1 MANIIFKFVF
11 LIIMFMNL
19 DGVHSAGGVSKS
31 NAKVFIISPEN
42 NSTVTNPVKI
52 VFGASG
58 MKIVPAGVNE
68 NLSGHHHLLIDVKE
82 LPDLSKPIPS
92 DKNYLHFGKGQ
103 KSAEIQLEKGVHTL
117 QLLLGD
123 HMHIPHADPIYSE
136 KIIITVK

>member
-1 MANIIFKFVF
+1 
-11 LIIMFMNL
+11 MNL

>member
-1 MANIIFKFVF
+1 
-11 LIIMFMNL
+11 MFMNL
-19 DGVHSAGGVSKS
+19 DGVHSAGGVSNS

>member
-1 MANIIFKFVF
+1 
-11 LIIMFMNL
+11 MFANL
-19 DGVHSAGGVSKS
+19 DSVHSAGGVSNS
-31 NAKVFIISPEN
+31 SAKVFIISPEN

-68 NLSGHHHLLIDVKE
+68 NFSGHHHLLIDVKE

-103 KSAEIQLEKGVHTL
+103 KSAEIHLEKGVHTL

-123 HMHIPHADPIYSE
+123 HMHIPHTSPIYSE
-136 KIIITVK
+136 KIRITVK

>member
-1 MANIIFKFVF
+1 
-11 LIIMFMNL
+11 MNL
-19 DGVHSAGGVSKS
+19 DGVHSAGGVSNS

-123 HMHIPHADPIYSE
+123 HMHIPHTNPIYSE

>member
-1 MANIIFKFVF
+1 
-11 LIIMFMNL
+11 MNL
-19 DGVHSAGGVSKS
+19 DGVHSAGGVSNS

-68 NLSGHHHLLIDVKE
+68 NFSGHHHLLIDVKE

>member
-1 MANIIFKFVF
+1 
-11 LIIMFMNL
+11 MNL
-19 DGVHSAGGVSKS
+19 DGVHSAGGISNS

-68 NLSGHHHLLIDVKE
+68 NFSGHHHLLIDIKE
-82 LPDLSKPIPS
+82 LPDLSKPMPS

>member
-1 MANIIFKFVF
+1 
-11 LIIMFMNL
+11 MNL
-19 DGVHSAGGVSKS
+19 GGVHSAGGVSNS
-31 NAKVFIISPEN
+31 DAKVFIISPEN

>member
-1 MANIIFKFVF
+1 
-11 LIIMFMNL
+11 MNL
-19 DGVHSAGGVSKS
+19 DGVHSAGGVSNS

>member
-1 MANIIFKFVF
+1 
-11 LIIMFMNL
+11 MNL
-19 DGVHSAGGVSKS
+19 DGVHSAGGVSNS
-31 NAKVFIISPEN
+31 NAKVFIVSPEN

>member
-1 MANIIFKFVF
+1 MKNYIYI
-11 LIIMFMNL
+11 LIILFMSLYHWSCENT
-19 DGVHSAGGVSKS
+19 DEIPPIVK
-31 NAKVFIISPEN
+31 IISPEN

-68 NLSGHHHLLIDVKE
+68 NFSGHHHLLIDVKE

-92 DKNYLHFGKGQ
+92 NKNYLHFGKGQ
-103 KSAEIQLEKGVHTL
+103 KSAEIHLKKGVHTL

-123 HMHIPHADPIYSE
+123 HMHIPHTSPIYSE

>member
-1 MANIIFKFVF
+1 
-11 LIIMFMNL
+11 MNL
-19 DGVHSAGGVSKS
+19 GGVHSAGGVSNS
-31 NAKVFIISPEN
+31 DAKVFIISPEN

-68 NLSGHHHLLIDVKE
+68 NFSGHHHLLIDVKE

-103 KSAEIQLEKGVHTL
+103 KSAEIYLKKGIHTL

-123 HMHIPHADPIYSE
+123 HMHIPHTSPIYSE

>member
-1 MANIIFKFVF
+1 MH
-11 LIIMFMNL
+11 L
-19 DGVHSAGGVSKS
+19 DSVHSAGGLSNS
-31 NAKVFIISPEN
+31 NDNAKVFIISPEN
-42 NSTVTNPVKI
+42 NSTVTNPIKI

-68 NLSGHHHLLIDVKE
+68 NFSGHHHLLIDVKE

-92 DKNYLHFGKGQ
+92 NKNYLHFGKGQ
-103 KSAEIQLEKGVHTL
+103 KSAEIYLKKGIHTL

-123 HMHIPHADPIYSE
+123 HMHIPHTSPIYSE

>member
-1 MANIIFKFVF
+1 
-11 LIIMFMNL
+11 MNL
-19 DGVHSAGGVSKS
+19 DGVHSAGGVSKSNS

-68 NLSGHHHLLIDVKE
+68 NFSGHHHLLIDVKE

-103 KSAEIQLEKGVHTL
+103 KSAEIYLKKGVHTL

-123 HMHIPHADPIYSE
+123 HMHIPHTSPIYSE

>member
-1 MANIIFKFVF
+1 MINNIFKFVF

>member
-1 MANIIFKFVF
+1 
-11 LIIMFMNL
+11 MNL

-31 NAKVFIISPEN
+31 NSNANAKVFIISPEN

-68 NLSGHHHLLIDVKE
+68 NFSGHHHLLIDVKE

-92 DKNYLHFGKGQ
+92 NKNYLHFGKGQ
-103 KSAEIQLEKGVHTL
+103 KWVTRRG
-117 QLLLGD
+117 
-123 HMHIPHADPIYSE
+123 
-136 KIIITVK
+136 

>member
-1 MANIIFKFVF
+1 
-11 LIIMFMNL
+11 MFMNL
-19 DGVHSAGGVSKS
+19 DGVHSAGGVSNS
-31 NAKVFIISPEN
+31 NAKVFIVSPEN

>member
-1 MANIIFKFVF
+1 
-11 LIIMFMNL
+11 MNL

-31 NAKVFIISPEN
+31 NSNDNAKVFIISPEN

-68 NLSGHHHLLIDVKE
+68 NFSGHHHLLIDVKE
-82 LPDLSKPIPS
+82 LPDFSKPIPS
-92 DKNYLHFGKGQ
+92 NKNYLHFGKGQ
-103 KSAEIQLEKGVHTL
+103 TQTQLNLPSGKHTL

-123 HMHIPHADPIYSE
+123 YMHVPHQKPLISN
-136 KIIITVK
+136 KIEIIVK

>member
-1 MANIIFKFVF
+1 MH
-11 LIIMFMNL
+11 L
-19 DGVHSAGGVSKS
+19 GSVHSAGGVSKS
-31 NAKVFIISPEN
+31 NSNANAKVFIISPEN

-68 NLSGHHHLLIDVKE
+68 NFSGHHHLLIDVKE
-82 LPDLSKPIPS
+82 LPDFSKPIPS
-92 DKNYLHFGKGQ
+92 NKNYLHFGKGQ

>member
-1 MANIIFKFVF
+1 
-11 LIIMFMNL
+11 MNL
-19 DGVHSAGGVSKS
+19 GSVHSAGGVSNS
-31 NAKVFIISPEN
+31 SAKVFIISPEN

-68 NLSGHHHLLIDVKE
+68 NFSGHHHLLIDVKE

>member
-1 MANIIFKFVF
+1 
-11 LIIMFMNL
+11 MFMNL
-19 DGVHSAGGVSKS
+19 GGVHSAGGVSNS
-31 NAKVFIISPEN
+31 DAKVFIISPEN

>member
-1 MANIIFKFVF
+1 
-11 LIIMFMNL
+11 MNL

-68 NLSGHHHLLIDVKE
+68 NFSGHHHLLIDVKE

>member
-1 MANIIFKFVF
+1 
-11 LIIMFMNL
+11 MFTNL
-19 DGVHSAGGVSKS
+19 DSVHSAGGVAKS
-31 NAKVFIISPEN
+31 NSNDNAKVFIISPEN

-68 NLSGHHHLLIDVKE
+68 NFSGHHHLLIDVKE

-103 KSAEIQLEKGVHTL
+103 KSAEIHLKKGVHTL

-123 HMHIPHADPIYSE
+123 HMHIPHTSPIYSE
-136 KIIITVK
+136 KIRITVK